1 MLEIERY
8 RHRSRSR
15 SPPISNGYSH
25 RRSRSPPYRGSFHR
39 SDHRD
44 RNQRSRKDRQMD
56 SFHDKRR
63 REREKIASSGV
74 LELWGLSPPRPEVDS
89 DDEEVVKRRKEGK
102 LIKSLAKQAA
112 MESEESSDSDT
123 KSESETERKRRKKR
137 KSKRRRRKKGRRHK
151 HKIVVDSTSE
161 ENSSDDEGSDSGE
174 EVWVEKKVSKKRDET
189 FVGPVPEIR
198 LQAPTKKL
206 DYGHAL
212 LPGEGEA
219 MAAYVE
225 EGKRIPRRGEI
236 GLTSKEIELFEDSG
250 YVMSGS
256 RHRRMEAVRIRKEN
270 QIYSADD
277 RRALAMFNREER
289 AKREN
294 QILSD
299 FRSMIHK
306 KTQKQK

>member
-1 MLEIERY
+1 ME
-8 RHRSRSR
+8 
-15 SPPISNGYSH
+15 
-25 RRSRSPPYRGSFHR
+25 
-39 SDHRD
+39 
-44 RNQRSRKDRQMD
+44 

-63 REREKIASSGV
+63 REREKIAACGV
-74 LELWGLSPPRPEVDS
+74 PEVWGLSPPRPEVDS

-112 MESEESSDSDT
+112 MESEESSDSDSDT
-123 KSESETERKRRKKR
+123 DSETERKRRKKR
-137 KSKRRRRKKGRRHK
+137 KSKRSKHRRRKKSRRHK
-151 HKIVVDSTSE
+151 HKIVVESSSE
-161 ENSSDDEGSDSGE
+161 ESSSSEEGSDSGE
-174 EVWVEKKVSKKRDET
+174 EVWVEKKVSKNRDET

-236 GLTSKEIELFEDSG
+236 GLTSTEIEQFEDAG

>member
-1 MLEIERY
+1 MMEVER
-8 RHRSRSR
+8 HSNRSWSPSR
-15 SPPISNGYSH
+15 SNGYSH
-25 RRSRSPPYRGSFHR
+25 RRPRSPSPRESFSR

-44 RNQRSRKDRQMD
+44 RNQRSKKDRQMD
-56 SFHDKRR
+56 SFWEKLR

-74 LELWGLSPPRPEVDS
+74 PGLWASSPPRPEVDS

-112 MESEESSDSDT
+112 MEDEESSDSD
-123 KSESETERKRRKKR
+123 SETDSEAERKRKKR
-137 KSKRRRRKKGRRHK
+137 RKYKRSSHKKSRRHRRRR
-151 HKIVVDSTSE
+151 VQES
-161 ENSSDDEGSDSGE
+161 SSDESSSTDDGSGDDGE
-174 EVWVEKKVSKKRDET
+174 EMWVEKKISKNRDET
-189 FVGPVPEIR
+189 FIGPVPEIR

-206 DYGHAL
+206 DFGHAL

-236 GLTSKEIELFEDSG
+236 GLTSNEIELYEDAG

-299 FRSMIHK
+299 FRSMVHK